1 MAVKII
7 RLTESDLTTLVKRV
21 INEQSSTPFKIGDL
35 LSIGN
40 DSAFS
45 GPLSAF
51 IGKITKI
58 TPNAKQ
64 GGFDII
70 ANGEGTGYASG
81 VKGCVQVNSKLKKIE
96 GSGSSWS
103 VTDKIFG
110 STDISKY
117 NC

>member
-1 MAVKII
+1 MAKKII
-7 RLTESDLTTLVKRV
+7 RLTEADLTRLVKRV
-21 INEQSSTPFKIGDL
+21 INEQSSTPFKIGDDL
-35 LSIGN
+35 IIRN
-40 DSAFS
+40 DYASS
-45 GPLSAF
+45 GPLSGY
-51 IGKITKI
+51 IGNITKI

-81 VKGCVQVNSKLKKIE
+81 VKGCVKVNSKLKKIK

-103 VTDKIFG
+103 VTDQIFG
-110 STDISKY
+110 PTDISKY